1 MQLSL
6 TWLCHTNIAKVVH
19 MHDIIM
25 RCKSVLLCQ
34 SESSSNAGTP
44 FKCHYWLAQCGVYL
58 AVMLVEKL
66 IVGPLIIFDFWNK
79 VKLL

>member
-1 MQLSL
+1 MCTLS
-6 TWLCHTNIAKVVH
+6 
-19 MHDIIM
+19 
-25 RCKSVLLCQ
+25 
-34 SESSSNAGTP
+34 GTP

-79 VKLL
+79 VGDATFGKCAAMYRSMSLALLPTNLGCL